1 MGRSEDMLSEN
12 QYRAGYYDG
21 FLDAWSE
28 INHLLKEP
36 TANDDIESVVELYIS
51 SRLWQWLHS
60 DYSVHVMPPIFDIQ
74 ELRAEVERRK
84 L

>member
-1 MGRSEDMLSEN
+1 MGQSEDMPSEN

-36 TANDDIESVVELYIS
+36 SPNDDIESVIELYIS
-51 SRLWQWLHS
+51 SRLWSWLHS
-60 DYSVHVMPPIFDIQ
+60 DYSKRIMPPIFNIQ
-74 ELRAEVERRK
+74 ELKSEVDHNES
-84 L
+84 